1 MADAVKVE
9 RTTAWIDKEL
19 VRVAK
24 ATAEI
29 EGKGEAG
36 ADVIEQELRGPL
48 MKRYRKAINREHAEL
63 GEAGA

>member
-1 MADAVKVE
+1 MAEPNKTE
-9 RTTAWIDKEL
+9 RTTTWIDKEL
-19 VRVAK
+19 IRVAK

-48 MKRYRKAINREHAEL
+48 MKRYRKAINREYVEL
-63 GEAGA
+63 GESGA

>member
-1 MADAVKVE
+1 MAEETKVE

-19 VRVAK
+19 IRAAK

-29 EGKGEAG
+29 EAKGEGG

-48 MKRYRKAINREHAEL
+48 MKRYRRAINREHAEL